1 MCADHRNRAALA
13 AVLDEFSHL
22 KIPLRF
28 PRGLPNLPPRDS
40 IRITDPALVVRQ
52 AEDGGDPELLSMR
65 WSWPGPS
72 RDTKPG
78 RPVFNYR
85 AEGRRFPRGRCLIIA
100 DGFYEWTA
108 PEPGTKL
115 KTKWLFTQP
124 GRPFFCIA
132 GLWRPAA
139 APGDAGHADAF
150 TMLTVPP
157 GPDIQPYHDRQIA
170 LSPPEL
176 WAAWLDGSAPEPAV
190 LHPSPPGTL
199 TAERA

>member
-13 AVLDEFSHL
+13 AILDEFSHL

-52 AEDGGDPELLSMR
+52 PEDGGAPELLAMR

-72 RDTKPG
+72 N
-78 RPVFNYR
+78 RPVFNFR
-85 AEGRRFPRGRCLIIA
+85 AEGRRFPRGRCLVVA
-100 DGFYEWTA
+100 DGFYEWAA
-108 PEPGTKL
+108 PEPGTKR
-115 KTKWLFTQP
+115 KTKWLFTMPGQP
-124 GRPFFCIA
+124 IFAIA

-139 APGDAGHADAF
+139 GPGDAGPQDAF

-157 GPDIQPYHDRQIA
+157 GPDIAPYHDRQIA
-170 LSPPEL
+170 LPPPAL
-176 WAAWLDGSAPEPAV
+176 WGPWLSGEAPEAQV
-190 LHPSPPGTL
+190 LQPSPPGTL
-199 TAERA
+199 AIERA